1 MCALCH
7 SWILAGP
14 GEVAW
19 HAQACSKQNRA
30 GGGGGREAG
39 AGVLFRFGSGG
50 PGVAETRGPLLGSFA
65 PDAAESH
72 ARHSCGSPYTRG
84 PVGEPVLLLIHGQEE
99 KGDGE
104 R

>member
-19 HAQACSKQNRA
+19 HVQACSKQNRA
-30 GGGGGREAG
+30 GGGGSLEVG

-50 PGVAETRGPLLGSFA
+50 PGVAETRGPSLGSFF
-65 PDAAESH
+65 PDVAESH
-72 ARHSCGSPYTRG
+72 ACHSSGSPYTRG
-84 PVGEPVLLLIHGQEE
+84 PVGEVGPFLIHGQKE